1 MTPKLLALAG
11 SLRAAS
17 FNRKLIVLAVD
28 RARAHGAE
36 VELLD
41 LRELSVPL
49 FDGDVEVNSGLPPN
63 ALALRDRIRT
73 AHGLVIASPEYNASI
88 PGTLKNLVD
97 WISRP
102 PDQPLRGRTMQ
113 LLAASSGPGAG
124 RRVLFEWRAVFSA
137 LGMFVLPGT
146 VGIPRA
152 GDAFDDQGALKDAA
166 MAKQL
171 DTVMATFV
179 ETTRK
184 LLG

>member
-17 FNRKLIVLAVD
+17 FNRKLLALAVD
-28 RARAHGAE
+28 RLRAHGAE
-36 VELLD
+36 VDVLD
-41 LRELSVPL
+41 LRDLSVPL
-49 FDGDVEVNSGLPPN
+49 YDGDVETSTGLPPN
-63 ALALRDRIRT
+63 ALSLRDRIRT
-73 AHGLVIASPEYNASI
+73 AHGLVVASPEYNASV

-113 LLAASSGPGAG
+113 LLAATSGPGAG
-124 RRVLFEWRAVFSA
+124 RRVLFDWRTIFSA
-137 LGMFVLPGT
+137 LGMFVVPGT
-146 VGIPRA
+146 VGVPRA
-152 GDAFDDQGALKDAA
+152 GDAFDDHGALKDAQ

-179 ETTRK
+179 DVTRK
-184 LLG
+184 LA